1 MSPRSAV
8 LVALLLA
15 GLAGWTAAANGDA
28 VAAPTDLTIIAA
40 DHTDAAPRAGML
52 DATRAGRRIVA
63 VGDHGIVL
71 LSDDDGATFRQA
83 MSVPVSSTL
92 TGVSFVDDHHGWAVG
107 HWGVVLATVDGGESW
122 SLQRQD
128 LAEDRPLFSVLF
140 RSADDG
146 IAVGLWSLLL
156 RTTDGGR
163 HWQSVTLPPPPDGG
177 KADRNLF
184 HIFAGAGASLFLA
197 AERGTVLR
205 SDDGG
210 ATWRYLSTGYAGSL
224 WTGLS
229 LPDGTLLVGGLR
241 GRLFRSEDGGATWQP
256 LAVATKSSITGL
268 AAAAGNA
275 VLAVGLDGL
284 EATSGDGGKS
294 FQTRMRDDRA
304 TLTAAVATGSGWL
317 LFSDQGVL
325 GTSPSPTPV
334 AGR

>member
-1 MSPRSAV
+1 MSPRSTV
-8 LVALLLA
+8 LAALLLA
-15 GLAGWTAAANGDA
+15 GLAVSAAAANGRA
-28 VAAPTDLTIIAA
+28 VAAPVDLKIIAA
-40 DHTDAAPRAGML
+40 DHTAAAPRAALL

-92 TGVSFVDDHHGWAVG
+92 TGVSFVDDRRGWAVG
-107 HWGVVLATVDGGESW
+107 HWGVILATVDGGESW

-128 LAEDRPLFSVLF
+128 LDEDRPLFSVLF
-140 RSADDG
+140 QSADDG

-163 HWQSVTLPPPPDGG
+163 HWLSVALPPPPDGG

-184 HIFAGAGASLFLA
+184 RIFRGADASVFLA

-210 ATWRYLSTGYAGSL
+210 DSWRYLSTGYAGSL

-229 LPDGTLLVGGLR
+229 LADGTLLVGGLR
-241 GRLFRSEDGGATWQP
+241 GRLFRSDDGGTTWQP
-256 LAVATKSSITGL
+256 LVIATKSSITGL
-268 AAAAGNA
+268 AAAGSA
-275 VLAVGLDGL
+275 VVAVGLDGL
-284 EATSGDGGKS
+284 EATSSDGGKS

-304 TLTAAVATGSGWL
+304 TLTGALAAGSGWL

-325 GTSPSPTPV
+325 GPSPAAAPT